1 MYFAVCRSYP
11 QSLLQPN
18 ALFWTLKRF
27 WKFLQLKRNEQTRF
41 FSCLDESEEEA
52 PPPKKAAK
60 QAAKPAAKP
69 PVKAQPAKE
78 SSDDEDDD
86 DESEEE
92 APPPKKA
99 TPAKP
104 AAKAAKAQPAKEE
117 SSEEDDDEDDDD
129 GKTDPHIFLFL
140 TGAIEI
146 VNIVWW
152 STRDLILITYDVTF
166 WTIWHT
172 VILVFNALEF
182 GHSYCEIYVSGID
195 SAF

>member
-1 MYFAVCRSYP
+1 MNKLVFV
-11 QSLLQPN
+11 
-18 ALFWTLKRF
+18 
-27 WKFLQLKRNEQTRF
+27 F

-52 PPPKKAAK
+52 PPPKK
-60 QAAKPAAKP
+60 AAKPAAKP

-78 SSDDEDDD
+78 SSDDDDD

-182 GHSYCEIYVSGID
+182 GHSYCEIYVFGFD

>member
-27 WKFLQLKRNEQTRF
+27 CWKFLQWNEQTRFF

-52 PPPKKAAK
+52 PPPKK
-60 QAAKPAAKP
+60 AAKPAAKP

-78 SSDDEDDD
+78 SSDDDDDD

-104 AAKAAKAQPAKEE
+104 SAKAAKAQPAKEE
-117 SSEEDDDEDDDD
+117 SSEEDDDEDDDDDD

-182 GHSYCEIYVSGID
+182 GHSYCEIYVFGFD

>member
-1 MYFAVCRSYP
+1 MNKLV
-11 QSLLQPN
+11 
-18 ALFWTLKRF
+18 
-27 WKFLQLKRNEQTRF
+27 F

-52 PPPKKAAK
+52 PPPKK
-60 QAAKPAAKP
+60 AAKPAAKP

-78 SSDDEDDD
+78 SSDDDDDD

-117 SSEEDDDEDDDD
+117 SSEEDDDDDD

-182 GHSYCEIYVSGID
+182 GHSYCEIYVFGFD

>member
-1 MYFAVCRSYP
+1 MNKLV
-11 QSLLQPN
+11 
-18 ALFWTLKRF
+18 
-27 WKFLQLKRNEQTRF
+27 F

-52 PPPKKAAK
+52 PPPKK
-60 QAAKPAAKP
+60 AAKPAAKP

-78 SSDDEDDD
+78 SSDDDDD

-117 SSEEDDDEDDDD
+117 SSEEDDDDDDD

-182 GHSYCEIYVSGID
+182 GHSYCEIYVFGFD